1 MSVTVTIDKAGRI
14 VLPKPMRDELQLA
27 AGDSLELNLEGDQVT
42 MSPRRVASRLQK
54 EQGIWVLR
62 TGVPMSEAEARETLR
77 KIREQRDERNAGG
90 FK

>member
-27 AGDSLELNLEGDQVT
+27 AGDALELNLEGDHVT
-42 MSPRRVASRLQK
+42 MSPRRAASGLQK
-54 EQGIWVLR
+54 ERGIWVLR
-62 TGVPMSEAEARETLR
+62 TGVPMSEAETREALR
-77 KIREQRDERNAGG
+77 KIREQRNQRNVGG